1 MYAIALKTIF
11 LNKSVYSDFMYL
23 DLFISTNIHALE
35 FEDFSREYDGQ
46 IFMGLCLCMHTF
58 KFAEF

>member
-35 FEDFSREYDGQ
+35 FGDFSREYDSQ
-46 IFMGLCLCMHTF
+46 IFMGLCLCMHT
-58 KFAEF
+58 